1 MLNRFRRMLKEKGQG
16 LTEYVLILAFIAGL
30 AFMMF
35 GGNGSLKDTLVTTW
49 TKTSSIIA
57 GLFGGE
63 KTYSDYFHD
72 WRKFSS
78 QELKDLNNADDRLK
92 ADQEALKL
100 IAGLF
105 LEKSI
110 NQVNE
115 IINQYSSLYNPNPQ
129 NSPQWLKDNLSKNH
143 LPVEGGENGWS
154 DVLVPL
160 SYKDKNFDTD
170 KYLWLESNN
179 NAALITKIAGNDA
192 QAYVKD
198 QDHNIT
204 LPDGTMLNDS
214 KGKTISADRIFYSNG
229 MIAQPNDSAVDRT
242 VALKVH
248 YTNGRVDQVQ
258 IAAQK
263 GEGAAAKSNWTNSN
277 NNVADLNL
285 TVTGTS
291 SNPVIS
297 SVNNPSD

>member
-1 MLNRFRRMLKEKGQG
+1 
-16 LTEYVLILAFIAGL
+16 
-30 AFMMF
+30 
-35 GGNGSLKDTLVTTW
+35 
-49 TKTSSIIA
+49 
-57 GLFGGE
+57 
-63 KTYSDYFHD
+63 
-72 WRKFSS
+72 
-78 QELKDLNNADDRLK
+78 
-92 ADQEALKL
+92 
-100 IAGLF
+100 
-105 LEKSI
+105 
-110 NQVNE
+110 
-115 IINQYSSLYNPNPQ
+115 
-129 NSPQWLKDNLSKNH
+129 
-143 LPVEGGENGWS
+143 
-154 DVLVPL
+154 VPL

-179 NAALITKIAGNDA
+179 NAALITTIAGNDA

-198 QDHNIT
+198 KYNNIT
-204 LPDGTMLNDS
+204 LPDGTTLNDS
-214 KGKTISADRIFYSNG
+214 KGKTISADMIFYSDG

-263 GEGAAAKSNWTNSN
+263 GEGSAAKSNWTNPN

-285 TVTGTS
+285 TVTCTS